1 MRAFDTEGSFIHQEE
16 ELLHHH
22 PVEATPDST
31 TCSPAGNKAA
41 PPMNLIAAADRTPI
55 TPGDIA
61 ELVKSITSLSARG
74 VSFHVGYSSPTI
86 SIEVTSVSVSIR
98 LADIWA
104 RSARKAPEVTRDPQ
118 LDFPPHLSE

>member
-1 MRAFDTEGSFIHQEE
+1 MRAFDTEGSFIHPEE

-41 PPMNLIAAADRTPI
+41 PPMNIAAADRTPI

-61 ELVKSITSLSARG
+61 ELVKSITSLCTRLLLPRG
-74 VSFHVGYSSPTI
+74 LFI
-86 SIEVTSVSVSIR
+86 SHDLHRGHFGERFYTSC
-98 LADIWA
+98 
-104 RSARKAPEVTRDPQ
+104 
-118 LDFPPHLSE
+118 